1 MSTALLIFSPT
12 TEPIDPP
19 INLKSIHAITTFSPP
34 DLPMATLIAS
44 FKPVFF
50 LASLV
55 LCLYDLLS
63 LNFKGSLALIFSSI
77 SLKLSSKKILK
88 YS

>member
-1 MSTALLIFSPT
+1 M
-12 TEPIDPP
+12 DPP
-19 INLKSIHAITTFSPP
+19 MNLKSIQAITTSSPK
-34 DLPMATLIAS
+34 DLPTATLIAS

-50 LASLV
+50 LASLA

-63 LNFKGSLALIFSSI
+63 LNFKGSLALI
-77 SLKLSSKKILK
+77 SLSTSLNLSSNKILK